1 MGSPIA
7 GQWIYSS
14 KTLVNIYA
22 RTRVDVHYINYKKLK
37 AIQVARSSEVL
48 AI

>member
-7 GQWIYSS
+7 GQWICGS
-14 KTLVNIYA
+14 KALVNIYA
-22 RTRVDVHYINYKKLK
+22 RARVGVHYINFKKLK